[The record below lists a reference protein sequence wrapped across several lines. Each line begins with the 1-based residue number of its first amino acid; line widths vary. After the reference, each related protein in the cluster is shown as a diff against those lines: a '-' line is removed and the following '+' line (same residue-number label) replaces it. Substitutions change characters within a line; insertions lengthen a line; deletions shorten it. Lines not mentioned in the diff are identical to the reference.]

1 MLCSCSGN
9 RAECALRL
17 GDFEKALADAQ
28 TSLDLDK
35 TNAKSQARKT
45 RAQEAI
51 AEAAAEKE
59 AADKKR
65 AALVSPTT
73 GDCFVQCSR
82 QLALVWLL
90 PFGRVSVPTKLSW

>member
-1 MLCSCSGN
+1 MPCSCSGN

-45 RAQEAI
+45 RAEEAI
-51 AEAAAEKE
+51 AEAAAEKD

-65 AALVSPTT
+65 AALVSPQPETLCAGYFQET
-73 GDCFVQCSR
+73 SVGMRVCSHGT
-82 QLALVWLL
+82 LV
-90 PFGRVSVPTKLSW
+90 